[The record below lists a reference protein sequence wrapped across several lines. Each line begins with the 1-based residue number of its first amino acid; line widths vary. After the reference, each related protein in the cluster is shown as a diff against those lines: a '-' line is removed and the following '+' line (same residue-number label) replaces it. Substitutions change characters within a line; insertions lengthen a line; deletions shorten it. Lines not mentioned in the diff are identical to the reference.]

1 MSALTRT
8 GLACLLCLSAAPLAQ
23 AQDYQLEAGFMHTTT
38 DIDPNSDMT
47 VTAVG
52 GKYYFAPVSP
62 SGPLAE
68 AAFMAK
74 AGGVLLLLGD
84 VEATIGNTD
93 ADGDTRNFAVDYV
106 LPENDILL
114 GFETSS
120 ADLSVSWAEFETTSN
135 SIRIGKYLDDNSALA
150 FDYASGS
157 VSITGNPDI
166 DTSAI
171 GLSGKF
177 LLDAGGNTA
186 NVEAAF
192 SSEKE
197 DDGQSTTNNVLTLSG
212 DYYLDETFSLGLG
225 FSNNSGD
232 RASEEGREVSLQMK
246 KFLNETVSVDVEYTS
261 FSADSNAGDDSS
273 TLSLLISGRF

>member
-1 MSALTRT
+1 MKALTHT
-8 GLACLLCLSAAPLAQ
+8 GLACLLCLGAAPLAQ
-23 AQDYQLEAGFMHTTT
+23 AQDYQLEAGFMYITT
-38 DIDPNSDMT
+38 DIDPNDDVT
-47 VTAVG
+47 ITAVG
-52 GKYYFAPVSP
+52 GEYYFAPVSP

-84 VEATIGNTD
+84 VDATISNTN
-93 ADGDTRNFAVDYV
+93 ADGDLQTFAVDYV

-120 ADLSVSWAEFETTSN
+120 IDLSLVWAELETTSN
-135 SIRIGKYLDDNSALA
+135 SIRIGKYLDDNSAVA
-150 FDYASGS
+150 FDYANGNVS
-157 VSITGNPDI
+157 VNGNPDI

-171 GLSGKF
+171 SLSGKF

-186 NVEAAF
+186 NLEAAF

-232 RASEEGREVSLQMK
+232 RASEEGREISLQLK

-261 FSADSNAGDDSS
+261 FSANSNAGDDSS